1 MLLSRK
7 MLRSTRTRAAPLD
20 FLFADNV
27 AEEMASNMGAASTTP
42 YVPPEVGPSI
52 FVGSAVALVPI
63 VWATYEFA
71 NRIRVQQECLVCNGS
86 GLISFTKRNTP
97 LNRQRKCYNC
107 GGFLPWLG
115 WKAFFLSSFTDVGN
129 GGALQRP
136 ARDYDANNAA
146 IVLQRQ
152 TQKQQQQQQQ
162 VEADDDGGEE
172 MVLRR

>member
-71 NRIRVQQECLVCNGS
+71 NRIRVQQECLVCIDS
-86 GLISFTKRNTP
+86 GLISFTKSNTP
-97 LNRQRKCYNC
+97 SANPLSKSPLKRQRKVLQQR
-107 GGFLPWLG
+107 GSDGKLS
-115 WKAFFLSSFTDVGN
+115 FFLSQFVHGR
-129 GGALQRP
+129 GQWRGL
-136 ARDYDANNAA
+136 AA
-146 IVLQRQ
+146 TCQGL
-152 TQKQQQQQQQ
+152 
-162 VEADDDGGEE
+162 
-172 MVLRR
+172 